1 MSGLDV
7 LFLAVGLLTAGAGF
21 LAVTARQVLH
31 AALWLVVA
39 LGGLAGCYLVL
50 GAELVALVQLLVYV
64 GAVVVLVLFA
74 LMLTRQGGVPVVTS
88 RPQRA
93 AAALVGAGT
102 TVVLGGALL
111 TAFGWGQVEMA
122 GPTSTQVATGIFG
135 TYVWPFEL
143 LSALL
148 LLALVAA
155 VAVARAPVGG
165 HDDPSQRPDAP
176 AEVETVQGSA
186 EAETVQGGASVETAP
201 GSAEVPDA
209 DRRADPAGGSR

>member
-7 LFLAVGLLTAGAGF
+7 LFLAVGLLTAGSGV
-21 LAVTARQVLH
+21 LAVTSRQVLH

-74 LMLTRQGGVPVVTS
+74 LMLTRSGSVPVVTS
-88 RPQRA
+88 LPQRA
-93 AAALVGAGT
+93 ASAVVGAGT
-102 TVVLGGALL
+102 TILLGGALL
-111 TAFGWGQVEMA
+111 ATLGRGRTEVA
-122 GPTSTQVATGIFG
+122 GPSSAEVASGIFG

-143 LSALL
+143 LSGLL

-165 HDDPSQRPDAP
+165 RDAATHRPDAP
-176 AEVETVQGSA
+176 ADVEAAQGA
-186 EAETVQGGASVETAP
+186 EGEP
-201 GSAEVPDA
+201 
-209 DRRADPAGGSR
+209 

>member
-1 MSGLDV
+1 MSGPDV
-7 LFLAVGLLTAGAGF
+7 LFLAVGLVTAGAGL
-21 LAVTARQVLH
+21 LAVTSRQVLH

-74 LMLTRQGGVPVVTS
+74 LMLTRTGGVPVVTS
-88 RPQRA
+88 VAQRGA
-93 AAALVGAGT
+93 SALVGAGT
-102 TVVLGGALL
+102 TILLGGSLL
-111 TAFGWGQVEMA
+111 ATLGGDPVPIA
-122 GPTSTQVATGIFG
+122 GPSSTDVATGIFG

-165 HDDPSQRPDAP
+165 KDRAAHRPDEPP
-176 AEVETVQGSA
+176 AAAEHGET
-186 EAETVQGGASVETAP
+186 P
-201 GSAEVPDA
+201 
-209 DRRADPAGGSR
+209 

>member
-7 LFLAVGLLTAGAGF
+7 LFVAVGLLTGGAGL
-21 LAVTARQVLH
+21 LAVTSRHVLH

-88 RPQRA
+88 VPQRVA
-93 AAALVGAGT
+93 SALVGAGT

-111 TAFGWGQVEMA
+111 AAFGWGPVEVA
-122 GPTSTQVATGIFG
+122 GPDNAEVATGIFG
-135 TYVWPFEL
+135 TFVWPFEL

-165 HDDPSQRPDAP
+165 ADDASRRPDAP
-176 AEVETVQGSA
+176 AEVEAVQG
-186 EAETVQGGASVETAP
+186 EGT
-201 GSAEVPDA
+201 D
-209 DRRADPAGGSR
+209 AGGPS